1 MEYTRSSEFVT
12 HTVTGQRMHEDR
24 QAVPTI
30 VSANDLNMIIWSLM
44 EIIKAAGMEG
54 TEFNPDNPAS
64 YQKLLTSL
72 GTLYANQMEFET
84 VPASY
89 KDLAIIVTT
98 PHLRMM
104 IWDAVQGKYVRA
116 PWHQPCQ
123 LIYTYDNPASI
134 PGALPVRGD
143 LSYDQANYPDVV
155 GRLGL
160 SGVGT
165 FTLVD
170 ARGEFLRV
178 LDNGRG
184 VDVGRVL
191 GSAQIGAVQ
200 SHKHNMYFRSGSE
213 SSSGITDATGFL
225 NVYSDADMGML
236 TNTTAIQSEGSDDGR
251 PRNTAFPLWMT
262 Y

>member
-98 PHLRMM
+98 PHLRML
-104 IWDAVQGKYVRA
+104 IWDVVLGKYVRA
-116 PWHQPCQ
+116 VW
-123 LIYTYDNPASI
+123 N
-134 PGALPVRGD
+134 
-143 LSYDQANYPDVV
+143 
-155 GRLGL
+155 
-160 SGVGT
+160 
-165 FTLVD
+165 
-170 ARGEFLRV
+170 
-178 LDNGRG
+178 
-184 VDVGRVL
+184 
-191 GSAQIGAVQ
+191 
-200 SHKHNMYFRSGSE
+200 
-213 SSSGITDATGFL
+213 
-225 NVYSDADMGML
+225 
-236 TNTTAIQSEGSDDGR
+236 
-251 PRNTAFPLWMT
+251 
-262 Y
+262 